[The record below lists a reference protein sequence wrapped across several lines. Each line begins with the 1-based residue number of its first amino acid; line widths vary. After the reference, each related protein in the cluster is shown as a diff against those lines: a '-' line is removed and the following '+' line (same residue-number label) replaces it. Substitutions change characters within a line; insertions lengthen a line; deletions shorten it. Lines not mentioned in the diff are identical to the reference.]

1 MKYDVVVIGA
11 GASGMMAAIQ
21 AAKKGSGK
29 GKDGCIRVALLEV
42 LARPGKKI
50 LATGNGKCNLTNYK
64 LDDSC
69 YHTDSGSVADIL
81 GVISRFDSEAVTGF
95 FRDEGM
101 LVRDRDGYVYPYSEQ
116 AASVLDCLRQCLVKY
131 GVELIC
137 GCEITS
143 VKKKGDDFIVSGNI
157 RDIEAENRRAEAKK
171 NGGRKD
177 GKKAGGDRDD
187 KAKNVACGKE
197 RDVAQPARLSC
208 TAGKLIVATGSAA
221 GGVCDQGACTAGKQ
235 AGNTH
240 DTGKSNSV
248 LGYDI
253 ARSFGHHI
261 IKPLPALVA
270 LGCEESFF
278 KEISGVRA
286 KGGIRLLID
295 GRCVASDI
303 GELQLTDNGISG
315 IPVFQ
320 VSRYAVAALAAG
332 KCRVQAEL
340 DFMPEYGEKELI
352 EYIDRIRA
360 DIGSAVDIRK
370 TVKKGNVP
378 GLADILT
385 GLVNKKLMNLL
396 IKLSGGRTE
405 ALAGLI
411 KHFKVNVINSKGVTS
426 AQVCSGGV
434 RLDEVNTATMES
446 KLCHSLYFCGEV
458 LDVDGCCG
466 GYNLQWAWSSGCV
479 AGAMSLGL

>member
-1 MKYDVVVIGA
+1 MIYDVVVIGA

-81 GVISRFDSEAVTGF
+81 GVISRFDSEAVTVF

-143 VKKKGDDFIVSGNI
+143 VKKNGDEFAISGII

-177 GKKAGGDRDD
+177 SKKAGGDRND
-187 KAKNVACGKE
+187 KAKSVACGKE
-197 RDVAQPARLSC
+197 RDVAQPVRLSC
-208 TAGKLIVATGSAA
+208 TAGRLIVATGSAA
-221 GGVCDQGACTAGKQ
+221 GGVCDQGACT

-286 KGGIRLLID
+286 KGEIRLLID
-295 GRCVASDI
+295 GRCVASDT

-340 DFMPEYGEKELI
+340 DFMPEYGERELI

-360 DIGSAVDIRK
+360 DIGSAVDIQK

-446 KLCHSLYFCGEV
+446 KLCHGLYFCGEV

-479 AGAMSLGL
+479 AGAMSLDL

>member
-21 AAKKGSGK
+21 AAKKSSGE
-29 GKDGCIRVALLEV
+29 GKCGRIRVALLEV

-64 LDDSC
+64 LDENC
-69 YHTDSGSVADIL
+69 YHTDSGSAKDIMD
-81 GVISRFDSEAVTGF
+81 VINHFDSRAVTDF

-137 GCEITS
+137 GCEIAS
-143 VKKKGDDFIVSGNI
+143 VKKNGEEFVISGNI
-157 RDIEAENRRAEAKK
+157 RDIEAENRRAEAKR
-171 NGGRKD
+171 NGGKKD
-177 GKKAGGDRDD
+177 GKKAGSDRND
-187 KAKNVACGKE
+187 KAKNAACATE
-197 RDVAQPARLSC
+197 RDVAMTDRLSC

-221 GGVCDQGACTAGKQ
+221 GGVCDQGTGT
-235 AGNTH
+235 AGNTRGA
-240 DTGKSNSV
+240 DKSNSV

-286 KGGIRLLID
+286 KGSIRLLID
-295 GRCVASDI
+295 DRCVASDI

-320 VSRYAVAALAAG
+320 VSRYAVAALDAG
-332 KCRVQAEL
+332 KSSVQAEL

-352 EYIDRIRA
+352 AYIDRIKA
-360 DIGSAVDIRK
+360 DMGNAGKNHEMI
-370 TVKKGNVP
+370 KKGNTP
-378 GLADILT
+378 SLADILT
-385 GLVNKKLMNLL
+385 GLVNKKLMNLFV
-396 IKLSGGRTE
+396 KLSGGQTE
-405 ALAGLI
+405 LLVKII
-411 KHFKVNVINSKGVTS
+411 KHFKVTVINSKGITS
-426 AQVCSGGV
+426 AQVCRGGV
-434 RLDEVNTATMES
+434 RLDEVDTATMES
-446 KLCHSLYFCGEV
+446 KLCHGLYFCGEV

-466 GYNLQWAWSSGCV
+466 GYNLQWAWSSGYI
-479 AGAMSLGL
+479 AGAMRS

>member
-21 AAKKGSGK
+21 AAKKGRGEGK
-29 GKDGCIRVALLEV
+29 GGRTRVALLEV
-42 LARPGKKI
+42 LARPGKKL

-64 LDDSC
+64 LDESC
-69 YHTDSGSVADIL
+69 YHTDSGSVTDIM
-81 GVISRFDSEAVTGF
+81 GVIKHFDSKAVTDF

-116 AASVLDCLRQCLVKY
+116 AASVLDCLRQCLVRY
-131 GVELIC
+131 GVEIIC
-137 GCEITS
+137 GCEIAS
-143 VKKKGDDFIVSGNI
+143 VKKNGDGFVISGNI
-157 RDIEAENRRAEAKK
+157 RDIEAENCRAEAKK
-171 NGGRKD
+171 NGGKKD
-177 GKKAGGDRDD
+177 GKKAVGDKNDRV
-187 KAKNVACGKE
+187 KNVVCATG
-197 RDVAQPARLSC
+197 RDVAMTDRLSC

-221 GGVCDQGACTAGKQ
+221 GGVCDQGTGTAGNMR
-235 AGNTH
+235 GT
-240 DTGKSNSV
+240 DKSNSV

-286 KGGIRLLID
+286 KGSIRLLID

-320 VSRYAVAALAAG
+320 VSRYAVAALDTG
-332 KCRVQAEL
+332 KSRVQAEL

-352 EYIDRIRA
+352 AYIDRIKA
-360 DIGSAVDIRK
+360 DMAGAGKSYEMI
-370 TVKKGNVP
+370 KKGNTP
-378 GLADILT
+378 SLADILT
-385 GLVNKKLMNLL
+385 GLVNKKLMNLFV
-396 IKLSGGRTE
+396 KLSGGQTE
-405 ALAGLI
+405 SLVRII
-411 KHFKVNVINSKGVTS
+411 KHFKVTVINSKGITS
-426 AQVCSGGV
+426 AQVCRGGV
-434 RLDEVNTATMES
+434 RLDEVDTATMES
-446 KLCHSLYFCGEV
+446 KLCHGLYFCGEV

-466 GYNLQWAWSSGCV
+466 GYNLQWAWSSGYI
-479 AGAMSLGL
+479 AGAMRS

>member
-1 MKYDVVVIGA
+1 M
-11 GASGMMAAIQ
+11 
-21 AAKKGSGK
+21 
-29 GKDGCIRVALLEV
+29 
-42 LARPGKKI
+42 
-50 LATGNGKCNLTNYK
+50 
-64 LDDSC
+64 
-69 YHTDSGSVADIL
+69 

-116 AASVLDCLRQCLVKY
+116 AASVLDCLRQCLLKY
-131 GVELIC
+131 GVELVC

-143 VKKKGDDFIVSGNI
+143 VKKNGDEFVISGNI

-171 NGGRKD
+171 NGGKKD
-177 GKKAGGDRDD
+177 GKKAGGDRND
-187 KAKNVACGKE
+187 KAKKVACDKE
-197 RDVAQPARLSC
+197 RDVAQTVRLSC
-208 TAGKLIVATGSAA
+208 TAGRLIVATGSAA
-221 GGVCDQGACTAGKQ
+221 GGVCDQGTGTAGKQ
-235 AGNTH
+235 IGNTH

-320 VSRYAVAALAAG
+320 VSRYAVAALDAG
-332 KCRVQAEL
+332 KGRVQAEL

-352 EYIDRIRA
+352 EYIDKIKA
-360 DIGSAVDIRK
+360 DMCNTGKSCEMI
-370 TVKKGNVP
+370 KKGSMP
-378 GLADILT
+378 SLADILT
-385 GLVNKKLMNLL
+385 GLVNKKLMNLFV
-396 IKLSGGRTE
+396 KLSGGQTE
-405 ALAGLI
+405 SLVGII
-411 KHFKVNVINSKGVTS
+411 KHFKVTVINSKGIIS
-426 AQVCSGGV
+426 AQVCRGGV
-434 RLDEVNTATMES
+434 RLDEVDTETMES
-446 KLCHSLYFCGEV
+446 KLCHGLYFCGEV

-466 GYNLQWAWSSGCV
+466 GYNLQWAWSSGYI
-479 AGAMSLGL
+479 AGAMRK

>member
-29 GKDGCIRVALLEV
+29 GKDGCISVALLEV

-69 YHTDSGSVADIL
+69 YHTDSGSVTDIL

-295 GRCVASDI
+295 GRCVASDT

-320 VSRYAVAALAAG
+320 VSRYAVAALDAG
-332 KCRVQAEL
+332 KCKVQAEL
-340 DFMPEYGEKELI
+340 DFMPEYGERELI

-360 DIGSAVDIRK
+360 DIGSAVDIQK

-446 KLCHSLYFCGEV
+446 KLCHGLYFCGEV

-479 AGAMSLGL
+479 AGAMSLDL

>member
-21 AAKKGSGK
+21 AAKNGK
-29 GKDGCIRVALLEV
+29 KTVVLEV

-50 LATGNGKCNLTNYK
+50 LVTGNGKCNLTNYK
-64 LDDSC
+64 IDDSC
-69 YHTDSGSVADIL
+69 YHTDSGSTEDII
-81 GVISRFDSEAVTGF
+81 GVIEQFDSKAVTEF
-95 FRDEGM
+95 FREEGM

-116 AASVLDCLRQCLVKY
+116 ASSVLDCLRQCLVRY

-137 GCEITS
+137 GCEIAS
-143 VKKKGDDFIVSGNI
+143 VKKSGDEFVILGNI

-171 NGGRKD
+171 NGAKKD
-177 GKKAGGDRDD
+177 GNKKKVREISA
-187 KAKNVACGKE
+187 AESVS
-197 RDVAQPARLSC
+197 ARKFSC
-208 TAGKLIVATGSAA
+208 TSDRLIVATGSAA
-221 GGVCDQGACTAGKQ
+221 GGVCDQGAGMAGKQ
-235 AGNTH
+235 TGNTH
-240 DTGKSNSV
+240 GAEKSNSV

-286 KGGIRLLID
+286 KGEIRLLID
-295 GRCVASDI
+295 GRCAASDV

-320 VSRYAVAALAAG
+320 VSRYAVAALDAG
-332 KCRVQAEL
+332 KSRVQAEL

-352 EYIDRIRA
+352 AYIDRIKA
-360 DIGSAVDIRK
+360 DMAGVE
-370 TVKKGNVP
+370 KKHEMIKNGNTP
-378 GLADILT
+378 SLADILT
-385 GLVNKKLMNLL
+385 GFVNNKLMNLFA
-396 IKLSGGRTE
+396 KLSGGQTE
-405 ALAGLI
+405 SLVRII
-411 KHFKVNVINSKGVTS
+411 KHFKVTVINSKGITS
-426 AQVCSGGV
+426 AQVCRGGV
-434 RLDEVNTATMES
+434 RLDEVDTATMES
-446 KLCHSLYFCGEV
+446 KLCHGLYFCGEI

-466 GYNLQWAWSSGCV
+466 GYNLQWAWSSGYT
-479 AGAMSLGL
+479 AGQLLKNEAIK

>member
-1 MKYDVVVIGA
+1 MEVWALEAYGASYTLQEILTVKSDDVVGRVKTYE
-11 GASGMMAAIQ
+11 AII
-21 AAKKGSGK
+21 KGENIPEPGVPESFK
-29 GKDGCIRVALLEV
+29 VLLKELQSLALDVRVLDQDNNEVRLLESSEYEVTDFKKV
-42 LARPGKKI
+42 LDE
-50 LATGNGKCNLTNYK
+50 GNGYRRN
-64 LDDSC
+64 
-69 YHTDSGSVADIL
+69 
-81 GVISRFDSEAVTGF
+81 SRE
-95 FRDEGM
+95 E
-101 LVRDRDGYVYPYSEQ
+101 
-116 AASVLDCLRQCLVKY
+116 
-131 GVELIC
+131 
-137 GCEITS
+137 
-143 VKKKGDDFIVSGNI
+143 
-157 RDIEAENRRAEAKK
+157 EAEYKA
-171 NGGRKD
+171 GGKKD
-177 GKKAGGDRDD
+177 GKKAGGDRND
-187 KAKNVACGKE
+187 KAKKVACDKE
-197 RDVAQPARLSC
+197 RDVAQTVRLSC
-208 TAGKLIVATGSAA
+208 TAGRLIVATGSAA
-221 GGVCDQGACTAGKQ
+221 GGVCDQGTGTAGKQ
-235 AGNTH
+235 IGNAQGN
-240 DTGKSNSV
+240 DKSNSV

-320 VSRYAVAALAAG
+320 VSRYAVAALDAG
-332 KCRVQAEL
+332 KSRVQAEL
-340 DFMPEYGEKELI
+340 DFMPEYGEKELV

-360 DIGSAVDIRK
+360 DIGSAVDIQK

-411 KHFKVNVINSKGVTS
+411 KHFRVNVINSKGIIS
-426 AQVCSGGV
+426 AQVCRGGV
-434 RLDEVNTATMES
+434 RLDEVDTETMES
-446 KLCHSLYFCGEV
+446 KLCHGLYFCGEV

>member
-1 MKYDVVVIGA
+1 MIYDVVVIGA

-116 AASVLDCLRQCLVKY
+116 AASVLDCLRQCLLRY
-131 GVELIC
+131 GVELVC

-157 RDIEAENRRAEAKK
+157 RDIEEENRRAEAKK
-171 NGGRKD
+171 NGGKKD
-177 GKKAGGDRDD
+177 GKKAGGDRND

-197 RDVAQPARLSC
+197 RDVAQPVRLSC

-235 AGNTH
+235 ARNTH
-240 DTGKSNSV
+240 GTGKSNSV

-320 VSRYAVAALAAG
+320 VSRYAVAALDAG
-332 KCRVQAEL
+332 KCMVQAEL

-352 EYIDRIRA
+352 EYIDKIKA
-360 DIGSAVDIRK
+360 DMCNAGKSCEMI
-370 TVKKGNVP
+370 KKGNTP
-378 GLADILT
+378 SLADILT

-446 KLCHSLYFCGEV
+446 KLCHGLYFCGEV

-479 AGAMSLGL
+479 AGAMSLDL

>member
-21 AAKKGSGK
+21 AAKNGK
-29 GKDGCIRVALLEV
+29 KTVVLEV

-50 LATGNGKCNLTNYK
+50 LVTGNGKCNLTNYK
-64 LDDSC
+64 IDDSC
-69 YHTDSGSVADIL
+69 YHTDSGDVKDIMR
-81 GVISRFDSEAVTGF
+81 VIGRFDARAVTDF
-95 FRDEGM
+95 FREEGM

-116 AASVLDCLRQCLVKY
+116 ASSVLDCLRQCLVRY

-137 GCEITS
+137 GCEIAS
-143 VKKKGDDFIVSGNI
+143 VKKSGDEFVILGNI

-171 NGGRKD
+171 NGAKKD
-177 GKKAGGDRDD
+177 GNKKKVREISA
-187 KAKNVACGKE
+187 AESVS
-197 RDVAQPARLSC
+197 ARKFSC
-208 TAGKLIVATGSAA
+208 TSDRLIVATGSAA
-221 GGVCDQGACTAGKQ
+221 GGVCDQGAGMAGKQ
-235 AGNTH
+235 TGNTH
-240 DTGKSNSV
+240 GAEKSNSV

-286 KGGIRLLID
+286 KGEIRLLID
-295 GRCVASDI
+295 GRCVASDV

-320 VSRYAVAALAAG
+320 VSRYAVAALDAG
-332 KCRVQAEL
+332 KSRVQAEL

-352 EYIDRIRA
+352 AYIDRIKA
-360 DIGSAVDIRK
+360 DMAGAGKKHEMI
-370 TVKKGNVP
+370 KKGNTP
-378 GLADILT
+378 SLADILT
-385 GLVNKKLMNLL
+385 GFVNKKLMNLFA
-396 IKLSGGRTE
+396 KLSGGQTE
-405 ALAGLI
+405 SLVRII
-411 KHFKVNVINSKGVTS
+411 KHFKVTVINSKGITS
-426 AQVCSGGV
+426 AQVCRGGV
-434 RLDEVNTATMES
+434 RLDEVDTATMES
-446 KLCHSLYFCGEV
+446 KLCHGLYFCGEI

-466 GYNLQWAWSSGCV
+466 GYNLQWAWSSGYT
-479 AGAMSLGL
+479 AGQLLKNEAIK